1 MRVSALDRKLV
12 RDLLGMKGQAVAIA
26 MVVAAGVAMFVMYL
40 SNFQS
45 LRQTQ
50 DAYYDRQRFGDVFV
64 SVVRAP
70 RWLEARIAALPGV
83 IQVETRVVA
92 DVTLDVPGLD
102 EPATGRVV
110 SVPGAA
116 RPLVNDVYLRK
127 GRWVDPARPDEVLAS
142 EPFCEANGLDLGDE
156 VGAVIR
162 GRWRRLRIVGIAL
175 SPEYVYS
182 IPPGEIIPDDR
193 RFGVFW
199 MERRALASAFDMD
212 GAFNDAAVLLVPGM
226 PPHEVIA
233 ALDRLLEP
241 YGSRGAIP
249 RALQFS
255 HWTLESELVQLQTFG
270 FIIPLIFLLVASF
283 ILNVALA
290 RALALQR
297 PQIAALKALGY
308 ANAAIGWHYVK
319 WALVIG
325 SLGVALGTLVGAW
338 LGGGMLALYNEYFR
352 FPELTYRLSLNVMLG
367 AGALSLGAAALGA
380 ASAVRRA
387 VRIPPAEAMRP
398 EPPATYHR
406 SVFESP
412 LLVRR
417 LSNASR
423 MVLRNI
429 ERQPTRAAA
438 SVFGIGF
445 AAAILIV
452 GFVFVDAMNALI
464 DTQFSVAERQD
475 VTVSFV
481 EPLSERARHAVVRLP
496 GVLAME
502 PQRVVPARL
511 RAGHRQRNL
520 AITGLP
526 PDPQLRRIVDRGG
539 RAATLPPEGLLVS
552 RRLAEVLDVA
562 PGDEVVVEVLEGRRP
577 VRRLPVVALVDDTL
591 GLAAYMNLEA
601 LHRLMRESG
610 VVTGVALR
618 IDQAAEA
625 ELAARLK
632 AMPAVAGVAFKRT
645 VLRNFEEI
653 LAQNM
658 NFMIGMNV
666 LFAGIIAFGVVY
678 NAARVSLSER
688 SRELASLRVLGFTRA
703 EISLILLGE
712 VAVLTLLA
720 LPVGAGI
727 GYGLAS
733 LVIYSVDSEVYRF
746 PLIVTPQ
753 AVAWASLTIIAAAM
767 FSGLVVRRRLDQLD
781 LVGVLKIRE

>member
-1 MRVSALDRKLV
+1 MKVRALDRKLV
-12 RDLLGMKGQAVAIA
+12 RDLLGMKGQVFAIA

-45 LRQTQ
+45 LRRTQ
-50 DAYYDRQRFGDVFV
+50 AAYYDNQRFGDVFV

-70 RWLEARIAALPGV
+70 RWIEPRLAAIPGV
-83 IQVETRVVA
+83 LQVETRVVA
-92 DVTLDVPGLD
+92 DVTLDVPGLA
-102 EPATGRVV
+102 EPARGRLV
-110 SVPGAA
+110 SVPGTG
-116 RPLVNDVYLRK
+116 RPLVNDVFLRR

-142 EPFCEANGLDLGDE
+142 EAFCEANGLALGDE
-156 VGAVIR
+156 VGAVVR
-162 GRWRRLRIVGIAL
+162 GRWRRLRIVGMAL

-199 MERRALASAFDMD
+199 MERRALASAFDME
-212 GAFNDAAVLLVPGM
+212 GAFNDAVVLLARGTPPG
-226 PPHEVIA
+226 EVIA

-255 HWTLESELVQLQTFG
+255 HWTLESELTQLQTFG
-270 FIIPLIFLLVASF
+270 FIIPLIFLIVASF

-308 ANAAIGWHYVK
+308 GNAALAWHYVK

-325 SLGVALGTLVGAW
+325 ALGVTLGILLGAW
-338 LGGGMLALYNEYFR
+338 MGGGMLELYNEYFR
-352 FPELTYRLSLNVMLG
+352 FPELTYRLSLGVVL
-367 AGALSLGAAALGA
+367 AAAALSLGAAALGA

-398 EPPATYHR
+398 EPPATYRR
-406 SVFESP
+406 SFVESP
-412 LLVRR
+412 RIARR

-429 ERQPTRAAA
+429 ERQPARAAA
-438 SVFGIGF
+438 SVVGIGF

-452 GFVFVDAMNALI
+452 GFVFVEAMQRLI
-464 DTQFSVAERQD
+464 ETQFTLAERQD

-481 EPLSERARHAVVRLP
+481 EPLSERARHALARLP
-496 GVLAME
+496 GVHTVE

-511 RAGHRQRNL
+511 RAGHRERTL

-526 PDPQLRRIVDRGG
+526 PEPQLRRVVNRAG
-539 RAATLPPEGLLVS
+539 RAVTLPPEGLIVS
-552 RRLAEVLDVA
+552 RRLAEVLGVE
-562 PGDEVVVEVLEGRRP
+562 PGGHVTVEVLEGQRP
-577 VRRLPVVALVDDTL
+577 TWTLPLVGTVDDTL
-591 GLAAYMNLEA
+591 GLSAYMQLES

-610 VVTGVALR
+610 VVTGAALG
-618 IDQAAEA
+618 IDAAAEPA
-625 ELAARLK
+625 LAARLK
-632 AMPAVAGVAFKRT
+632 ATPAVAGVAFKRT

-712 VAVLTLLA
+712 IAVLTLLA
-720 LPVGAGI
+720 LPVGAAI
-727 GYGLAS
+727 GYGLAA
-733 LVIYSVDSEVYRF
+733 LIVQSVDSEVYRF
-746 PLIVTPQ
+746 PLTVTPQ
-753 AVAWASLTIIAAAM
+753 AIAWGALTVIAAAM